1 MVTRLCINWQSTDLC
16 LHLVDE
22 VTEKANNKKIAA
34 QKAAERAEKRL
45 HKKAKTEEI
54 ARRRTNQEN
63 RRLYFYY

>member
-1 MVTRLCINWQSTDLC
+1 M
-16 LHLVDE
+16 DE

-54 ARRRTNQEN
+54 ACRRTNQEN
-63 RRLYFYY
+63 RHLYFYY